1 MRGILVL
8 LGLLVLAAVVLMS
21 LGMLNI
27 NWQAGKM
34 PSVEFKMDGGKLPKV
49 ETGTVEVGT
58 TNTTV
63 AVPTVEMK
71 NTVVTLPTVEVKPA
85 PGATPAAKK

>member
-8 LGLLVLAAVVLMS
+8 LGLLVLAAVVLIS
-21 LGMLNI
+21 LGMLKI
-27 NWQAGKM
+27 DWKAGQM
-34 PSVEFKMDGGKLPKV
+34 PSFEFKMDGGKLPTVQTGTV
-49 ETGTVEVGT
+49 ETGT
-58 TNTTV
+58 TNVTV
-63 AVPTVEMK
+63 VTPTVEMK

>member
-27 NWQAGKM
+27 NWQAGQM
-34 PSVEFKMDGGKLPKV
+34 PSIEFKAEGGKLPKV
-49 ETGTVEVGT
+49 ETGTIDIGT
-58 TNTTV
+58 KNTTV
-63 AVPTVEMK
+63 QVPTVEMT

-85 PGATPAAKK
+85 PGATPAAK

>member
-27 NWQAGKM
+27 NWQAGQM
-34 PSVEFKMDGGKLPKV
+34 PSVAFKMDGGKLPKV
-49 ETGTVEVGT
+49 ETGSVDLGT

-63 AVPTVEMK
+63 SVPTVEMK
-71 NTVVTLPTVEVKPA
+71 NTVVTLPTVVVKPA
-85 PGATPAAKK
+85 PDATPAAKK

>member
-1 MRGILVL
+1 MRGFLVL
-8 LGLLVLAAVVLMS
+8 LGLLVLAAVVLIS

-27 NWQAGKM
+27 NWKSGQM
-34 PSVEFKMDGGKLPKV
+34 PTVEFKMDGGKLPKV

-58 TNTTV
+58 TNTV
-63 AVPTVEMK
+63 VSVPTVEMT

-85 PGATPAAKK
+85 PGATPAAKQ

>member
-27 NWQAGKM
+27 NWKSGQM

-49 ETGTVEVGT
+49 ETGTVEIGT

-63 AVPTVEMK
+63 VTPTVEMK
-71 NTVVTLPTVEVKPA
+71 NTVVTLPTVVVKPA
-85 PGATPAAKK
+85 PDATPAAKK

>member
-8 LGLLVLAAVVLMS
+8 LGLLVLAAVVLIS
-21 LGMLNI
+21 LGMLKI
-27 NWQAGKM
+27 DWKAGQM
-34 PSVEFKMDGGKLPKV
+34 PAFEFKMDGGKLPTV
-49 ETGTVEVGT
+49 ETGSVGIGT

-63 AVPTVEMK
+63 QVPTVEMT

-85 PGATPAAKK
+85 PGATPAKK

>member
-27 NWQAGKM
+27 NWKSGSM

-49 ETGTVEVGT
+49 ETGTVELGT

-63 AVPTVEMK
+63 VTPTVEMK
-71 NTVVTLPTVEVKPA
+71 NTVVTLPTVVVKPA
-85 PGATPAAKK
+85 PDATPAAKK

>member
-27 NWQAGKM
+27 NWKSGAM

-49 ETGTVEVGT
+49 ETGTVEIGT

-63 AVPTVEMK
+63 V
-71 NTVVTLPTVEVKPA
+71 VKPA
-85 PGATPAAKK
+85 PDATPAAKK